1 MSGAAGVIIGLVIE
15 LGFLGMNLATEG
27 SPTKKFGPQTPS
39 DSSFLQ
45 NGKFN
50 AGVGELEVPGQ
61 RDEKKALMVGTTMI
75 SCLSSSISFLC
86 SLMMM
91 LFFSVG

>member
-1 MSGAAGVIIGLVIE
+1 MSALVGVIIGLVIE
-15 LGFLGMNLATEG
+15 VGMLGMNLGLEG
-27 SPTKKFGPQTPS
+27 SPKKFGQQTPS
-39 DSSFLQ
+39 DSSYLQ

-61 RDEKKALMVGTTMI
+61 RDEKKALMVGTSMI

-86 SLMMM
+86 LLMMM